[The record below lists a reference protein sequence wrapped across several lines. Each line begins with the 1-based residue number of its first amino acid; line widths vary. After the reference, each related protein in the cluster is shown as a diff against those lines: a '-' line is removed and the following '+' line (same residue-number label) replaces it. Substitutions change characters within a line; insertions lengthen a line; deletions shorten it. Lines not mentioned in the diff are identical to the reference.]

1 MLNVKGAALWQR
13 WGVSL
18 VVLLLGALLS
28 VLATR
33 AMLQTNQEQLKSRL
47 QLLGGERMAL
57 IATQVRAL
65 ATEMRGLQRFF
76 SFSDEV
82 SRREFAGFNHHAL
95 EHIVGIAWAP
105 RVSHIQ
111 RDSHEQTQRDE
122 GLRGYQI
129 LDLNKDDQWSPAALR
144 DEYFPLTYIS
154 SLNYDNAAMGFNMA
168 SHPVLYA
175 LLKRARDS
183 GEPALSN
190 LLSLVGLDK
199 QAQAQ
204 LLVSPVYFGGKVPE
218 SLQARRQQLR
228 GFLIMT
234 VSLQSVL
241 RRLLNDETFNGL
253 TVGVKDAQQ
262 ANAPLLASYPQP
274 LPKALSELGQ
284 VHSMVP
290 LADRQLDVSI
300 EALPSFVAT
309 YQDAR
314 VVWVPWLGA
323 LLTLMTTLLVWVL
336 SNQRFTAMSLVRSRT
351 QELELR
357 SAQVA
362 GLEARWRAAL
372 DSAGDGIWEWDLSA
386 HVLSFC
392 DRYLGRL
399 GYTASEF
406 GTREEDWL
414 VRVHEDDRER
424 CQACVR
430 QHVRGETNTLMME
443 YRLQN
448 HAGEYLW
455 VMDRGQVISRN
466 EQGRALRMIG
476 TQTDIDGL
484 KSIQRRAEDSQRYLQ
499 SVLDAATE
507 VAIMA
512 TDIHGRFTLFNAGAE
527 RLFGYKANDVVNRET
542 PLLLHDPLQIKA
554 MSEDLQARGLGH
566 YEGFAALVAQV
577 RLGEV
582 EARDWRMRHKNGQWR
597 DISLRITAIRNHQ
610 GGLTGFLGIAVDVT
624 ERREVQRQ
632 LKAHDERL
640 RKLASQVPG
649 ALFQYRMDLEGS
661 VEFVFISDGAYK
673 LLDLDPA
680 HGPLEAASLFTR
692 IHRDDKVRVQASIR
706 QTYEQRASAWHDE
719 FRILTHAGEVLWVRG
734 EARTESRR
742 DGSFIWYG
750 YLTDVSVQ
758 KKLEAELRQ
767 LTITDPLTKA
777 FNRRFFD
784 EQGRLEI
791 HRAERYRTPLSLLMW
806 DIDHFKAINDRYGHE
821 WGDRVLQQF
830 VEQFSARLRQ
840 SDYLCRLG
848 GEEFAVLLPQTDL
861 SAARQLADDLLALC
875 EEARLPRVGK
885 VTASFAVV
893 AWQSG
898 ESLAQVFNRADALL
912 YQAKAEGRA
921 CVRG

>member
-1 MLNVKGAALWQR
+1 MNLKGRAFWQR
-13 WGVSL
+13 WGMSL
-18 VVLLLGALLS
+18 MVLLVGSLLS

-33 AMLQTNQEQLKSRL
+33 IMLQTNQEQLQSRL
-47 QLLGGERMAL
+47 QLLGGERMVL

-65 ATEMRGLQRFF
+65 LTELHGLQRFF
-76 SFSDEV
+76 SFSDDV
-82 SRREFAGFNHHAL
+82 SRREFAGFNHHTL
-95 EHIVGIAWAP
+95 EHMVGIAWAP
-105 RVSHIQ
+105 RVSQAQ
-111 RDSHEQTQRDE
+111 RQRHEQVQREE

-129 LDLNKDDQWSPAALR
+129 RDLSNDNQWLPAANR

-168 SHPVLYA
+168 SNPVLRS
-175 LLKRARDS
+175 LLERARDS
-183 GEPALSN
+183 GEPVLSN
-190 LLSLVGLDK
+190 MLPLIGLNE

-204 LLVSPVYFGGKVPE
+204 LLVSPVYFGLKAPE

-228 GFLIMT
+228 GFLVMT
-234 VSLQSVL
+234 VSLQSLL

-253 TVGVKDAQQ
+253 SVGIKDAQQ
-262 ANAPLLASYPQP
+262 PSAPLLANYPQP
-274 LPKALSELGQ
+274 LPQPQTELGQ
-284 VHSMVP
+284 VQRMVP
-290 LADRQLDVSI
+290 LADRQLDVCI
-300 EALPSFVAT
+300 EALPSFVQA

-323 LLTLMTTLLVWVL
+323 LLTLLTTLLVWVL
-336 SNQRFTAMSLVRSRT
+336 SNQRVTAMALVRART
-351 QELELR
+351 QELARR
-357 SAQVA
+357 SEQVA
-362 GLEARWRAAL
+362 NLNARWRAAL
-372 DSAGDGIWEWDLSA
+372 DSAGDGVWEWDLGA

-414 VRVHEDDRER
+414 KRVHEDDRAH
-424 CQACVR
+424 CQTCVR
-430 QHVRGETNTLMME
+430 RHLRGETSLLMME

-448 HAGEYLW
+448 HAGEFMW
-455 VMDRGQVISRN
+455 VMDRGQVISRD
-466 EQGRALRMIG
+466 EHGRALRMIG

-484 KSIQRRAEDSQRYLQ
+484 KSTQRRAEDSQRYLQ

-527 RLFGYKANDVVNRET
+527 RLFGYQAAEVVHRET
-542 PLLLHDPLQIKA
+542 PLLLHDPLQIKV
-554 MSEDLQARGLGH
+554 MSEDLQARGLGY

-649 ALFQYRMDLEGS
+649 ALFQYRMDLEGN
-661 VEFVFISDGAYK
+661 VAFVFISDGAYK
-673 LLDLDPA
+673 LLGLDPA
-680 HGPLEAASLFTR
+680 HGPLDAASLFTR
-692 IHRDDKVRVQASIR
+692 IHAEDKARVQASIR
-706 QTYEQRASAWHDE
+706 QTYEQRASTWHDE
-719 FRILTHAGEVLWVRG
+719 FRLQTNAEEMLWVRG

-742 DGSFIWYG
+742 DGSFTWYG
-750 YLTDVSVQ
+750 YLSDVSVQ

-784 EQGRLEI
+784 EQGRLEM
-791 HRAERYRTPLSLLMW
+791 HRAERYRTPLALLLW
-806 DIDHFKAINDRYGHE
+806 DIDHFKSINDRYGHE

-830 VEQFSARLRQ
+830 VGQFSARLRQ

-848 GEEFAVLLPQTDL
+848 GEEFAVLLPQTEL
-861 SAARQLADDLLALC
+861 SAARQLAENLLALC
-875 EEARLPRVGK
+875 EEVRLPRVGK